1 MAALQSAQVRA
12 SLVLALCMAA
22 LHCVQ
27 ERVLRVLKLCSWR
40 PHNALVC
47 SSGACA
53 LHACPASLHAK
64 HTASPVHAL
73 VKTAWSCIMP
83 AHRSSMAVE
92 PSNRVM
98 SLIQHSGHLTALAA
112 SGTCAHAQAWK
123 QSGWSPCLHKLV
135 PICVC
140 VCAHAQSGWSPCSH
154 KLVAVCVCVCV

>member
-1 MAALQSAQVRA
+1 
-12 SLVLALCMAA
+12 
-22 LHCVQ
+22 
-27 ERVLRVLKLCSWR
+27 
-40 PHNALVC
+40 
-47 SSGACA
+47 
-53 LHACPASLHAK
+53 
-64 HTASPVHAL
+64 
-73 VKTAWSCIMP
+73 
-83 AHRSSMAVE
+83 MAVE

-154 KLVAVCVCVCV
+154 KLVAVCVCVCELSRHSVLTWCSSLTHRTRQPVCVCVCVLDCLSAESHSMRVFQIKQMTKLMSLNAVSARQRSK